1 MSIIIFKS
9 KIQGVLQMKEKF
21 LLFYMNRIKSGKT
34 GEWLY
39 QVTTKPKK
47 SFSIHGITFNISE
60 WSPSQVKSD
69 VITSGFANDIS
80 LEEFENLGKIF
91 PEGSFYMDVNS
102 DPSNPT
108 IMSHSEYDYH
118 LKHGDESKLMEEFQE
133 HRASASDASE
143 FA

>member
-1 MSIIIFKS
+1 MI
-9 KIQGVLQMKEKF
+9 EKF
-21 LLFYMNRIKSGKT
+21 LLFYMNRIKSQKT

-60 WSPSQVKSD
+60 WSPAQAKSD

-80 LEEFENLGKIF
+80 LEEFENLGKIY

-108 IMSHSEYDYH
+108 IMSHSEY
-118 LKHGDESKLMEEFQE
+118 QE
-133 HRASASDASE
+133 HMNRNVSGTEEEEVARTVSQSE
-143 FA
+143 LQ